1 MQFFPLYLF
10 FSCSLSLFSLHPAT
24 AFACELS
31 GAVPWEEITS
41 SGFDPS
47 ITSPSLPLL
56 QHVPCGLRDRGTQIH
71 PHPPIPHPPK
81 AISSLKTTFN
91 SHPRFIWKPHANG
104 SCSIQHGLGGRG
116 LVPRRDF
123 WWTCGRTVCKIEIP
137 IRKNIACQAV
147 DIAFKWVFLN
157 GHYNEI
163 CVTVL
168 LRFAL

>member
-1 MQFFPLYLF
+1 MYLAFVFNFYSQNQSNRFMQFFPLYLF

-71 PHPPIPHPPK
+71 PPPNPSP
-81 AISSLKTTFN
+81 
-91 SHPRFIWKPHANG
+91 
-104 SCSIQHGLGGRG
+104 
-116 LVPRRDF
+116 PRRPFHLWKRRLIAIHALSGSPMQTGAVVFSTAWVAEGWFPGEISDGPADEQF
-123 WWTCGRTVCKIEIP
+123 AKSRFQFARTSHAK
-137 IRKNIACQAV
+137 
-147 DIAFKWVFLN
+147 L
-157 GHYNEI
+157 
-163 CVTVL
+163 
-168 LRFAL
+168 